1 MEEVTPEGCVGY
13 PEKRGHRNSTCRRGR
28 QEASFFP
35 EVETGI
41 EWRQTMWRQDSGCLG
56 GHEGTHCP
64 LVVTW
69 MQP

>member
-28 QEASFFP
+28 QEASVFP

-41 EWRQTMWRQDSGCLG
+41 EWRQTRWRGRVSSKSL
-56 GHEGTHCP
+56 
-64 LVVTW
+64 
-69 MQP
+69 